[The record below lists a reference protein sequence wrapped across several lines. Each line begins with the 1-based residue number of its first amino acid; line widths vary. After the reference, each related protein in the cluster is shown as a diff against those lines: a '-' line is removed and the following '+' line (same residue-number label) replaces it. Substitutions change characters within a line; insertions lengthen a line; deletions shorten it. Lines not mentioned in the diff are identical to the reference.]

1 MTSRYKQPEISEC
14 SRDYLIALAEN
25 LEEMK
30 ADGKPINQAFLDQVK
45 AAIPYAPL
53 YFITHEL

>member
-1 MTSRYKQPEISEC
+1 MTSRYKQPDIHEC

-25 LEEMK
+25 LEEQK
-30 ADGKPINQAFLDQVK
+30 ADVKPINEAFLAQVK

-53 YFITHEL
+53 HFITHEL

>member
-1 MTSRYKQPEISEC
+1 MTSRYKQPTIDEC
-14 SRDYLIALAEN
+14 SRDYLEALAEE
-25 LEEMK
+25 LEQQK

-53 YFITHEL
+53 HFITHEL